1 MTTPQVKSIRALE
14 RGLQVLRY
22 LQEKRGATLHDLHLQ
37 LQLPKAT
44 LLRLLRTLEENG
56 FAWRGLND
64 GRYHAGQVM
73 KLLGDRPGS
82 LDRLAEVA
90 GPILDELVATVQWPS
105 DLSIRNGTSMEL
117 CETSRLRSY
126 FLVNRLSTGFRINMV
141 LSAPGRAYLAFC
153 PQKERV
159 SILSQLRRKSDPGY
173 MRMGG
178 HADIERMLEATHA
191 RGYSIR
197 DPQWGG
203 HFSETKAQYD
213 DGLAAIAVPILVK
226 NQVVGCINIVWIA
239 RVAKVDVIVKK
250 HIVDLQKAAGLIAA
264 SNESAT
270 LEKHANGVKP
280 VA

>member
-1 MTTPQVKSIRALE
+1 MTLPKVKSIRALE
-14 RGLQVLRY
+14 RGLLVLRC
-22 LQEKRGATLHDLHLQ
+22 LQDKRGVTLHDLHLQ

-44 LLRLLRTLEENG
+44 MLRLLRTLEENG
-56 FAWRGLND
+56 FAWRGLSD

-73 KLLGDRPGS
+73 KLRDDRTCS

-105 DLSIRNGTSMEL
+105 DLSIRNGPNMEL

-153 PQKERV
+153 PQKERG
-159 SILSQLRRKSDPGY
+159 SILSQLRHKSDPGY

-178 HADIERMLEATHA
+178 HAEIERMLDTTRA

-203 HFSETKAQYD
+203 HFSETKANYD

-226 NQVVGCINIVWIA
+226 NRVVGCVNIVWIA

-250 HIVDLQKAAGLIAA
+250 HIADLQNAAGLIAA
-264 SNESAT
+264 SYQ
-270 LEKHANGVKP
+270 LPKPEKHTTGTRPIA
-280 VA
+280 

>member
-1 MTTPQVKSIRALE
+1 MTMPQVKSIRALE
-14 RGLQVLRY
+14 RGLLVLRH

-56 FAWRGLND
+56 FAWRGLSD

-73 KLLGDRPGS
+73 KLLGDRTGS
-82 LDRLAEVA
+82 LDLLAEVA

-117 CETSRLRSY
+117 CETSRLRSH
-126 FLVNRLSTGFRINMV
+126 FMVNCLSTGFRINMV

-153 PQKERV
+153 PEKERAT
-159 SILSQLRRKSDPGY
+159 ILRQLRRKSDPGY

-178 HADIERMLEATHA
+178 HADIERMLEATHE

-197 DPQWGG
+197 DLQWGG

-226 NQVVGCINIVWIA
+226 NRVVGCVNIVWIA

-264 SNESAT
+264 SYEST
-270 LEKHANGVKP
+270 TPTV
-280 VA
+280 